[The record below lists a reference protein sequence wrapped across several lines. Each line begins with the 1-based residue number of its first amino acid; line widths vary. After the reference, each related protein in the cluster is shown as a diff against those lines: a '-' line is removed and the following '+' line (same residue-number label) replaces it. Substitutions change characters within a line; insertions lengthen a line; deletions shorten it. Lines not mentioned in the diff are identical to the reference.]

1 MAGCQDH
8 AIKLVDIEKSFVVKQ
23 SIMLDHKTPTCIDTG
38 NDNIILAG
46 CEDSIIRLFDTR
58 VNGTKKA
65 QLKNQYEAHS
75 RYVTQVKFNSRVQ
88 DVFIS
93 SSVDGTVR
101 LWDIRNM
108 DVPLANLK
116 HKSAEK
122 SDDFKVFAV
131 EWNGPS

>member
-1 MAGCQDH
+1 
-8 AIKLVDIEKSFVVKQ
+8 VDIEKSFVVKQ
-23 SIMLDHKTPTCIDTG
+23 SIMLDHKTPTCLDTG
-38 NDNIILAG
+38 SNNLILAG
-46 CEDSIIRLFDTR
+46 CEDSVIRLFDTR
-58 VNGTKKA
+58 VNGTTKA
-65 QLKNQYEAHS
+65 QMKNQYEAHS
-75 RYVTQVKFNSRVQ
+75 RYITQVKFNSRVQ

-93 SSVDGTVR
+93 SSIDGSVR

-122 SDDFKVFAV
+122 ADDFKVFSV